1 MKMSTMLL
9 EELVGRLRVAVEGF
23 GGVEEVTDGVE
34 HLLLM
39 RSSGRHIS
47 GVNATA
53 RSARAKAQTSTMA
66 ARKAPTSTMSQRS
79 DRFSVRGC
87 RGLGGD
93 C

>member
-1 MKMSTMLL
+1 MSTMLL
-9 EELVGRLRVAVEGF
+9 EELVGRLRVAVECF
-23 GGVEEVTDGVE
+23 GGVEAVTDGVE

-39 RSSGRHIS
+39 RSSGRRIS
-47 GVNATA
+47 SVNATA

-79 DRFSVRGC
+79 DRFGVRGC
-87 RGLGGD
+87 HGLGGD